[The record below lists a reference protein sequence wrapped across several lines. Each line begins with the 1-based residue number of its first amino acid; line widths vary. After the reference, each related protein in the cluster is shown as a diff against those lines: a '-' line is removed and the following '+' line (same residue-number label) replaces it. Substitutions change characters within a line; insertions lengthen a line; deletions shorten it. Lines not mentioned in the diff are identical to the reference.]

1 MMINTL
7 AYHPELLVRLTR
19 EGNFISGWVSVPA
32 AGRRTISYSY

>member
-32 AGRRTISYSY
+32 AGRRFTSDLY